1 MLNSHARLCG
11 SLIRRPCAGA
21 IAFRARA
28 IFAAALSPA
37 KRILCGGDGAERR
50 GRPVRPDRVD
60 RVRVDRNQPGPGL
73 LAGRRESR
81 DGVGRVKARVVAEL
95 VAALEPARDPFAR
108 RLLRDM
114 TEFEHRRVGFRLHL
128 LRIAAVDE
136 QGGCVLE
143 HHGEPGGARE
153 SGQPSQPLGVRG
165 HVFVLVLVRA
175 RNDEPRETGPSQFRP
190 QLADARG
197 AVRRIAQRDEGL
209 KTTLKHAWRFP
220 HRRRRRR
227 PAR

>member
-11 SLIRRPCAGA
+11 SLIRRPCDRGDRLPRPGDFRRRALAGEA
-21 IAFRARA
+21 QLVR
-28 IFAAALSPA
+28 
-37 KRILCGGDGAERR
+37 GDGAERR
-50 GRPVRPDRVD
+50 GRAVRPDRVD

-81 DGVGRVKARVVAEL
+81 DRVGRVKARVVAEL
-95 VAALEPARDPFAR
+95 VAALEPAGDPFAR

-114 TEFEHRRVGFRLHL
+114 TEFEHRRVGLGLHL

-153 SGQPSQPLGVRG
+153 SGQPSQPLGVGG
-165 HVFVLVLVRA
+165 HIFVLVLVRA

-209 KTTLKHAWRFP
+209 KTALKHA
-220 HRRRRRR
+220 
-227 PAR
+227 